1 MNPVTCWLVN
11 GHFIPADVIF
21 PTGWRRGRGIGAVC
35 IANLLHMGLA
45 MASPYIPLHT
55 PTCSYMLLYARTYPY
70 IPLHTPTYPY
80 MLLPAPICPYMP
92 LHAPTYPYIPVL
104 TIFYSVGIGDGFYST
119 MTGTGCGGVIGR
131 CTVKVVPNPSRL
143 CTSI

>member
-55 PTCSYMLLYARTYPY
+55 PTYPYMLLHAPICPYIPLHAPTYPY
-70 IPLHTPTYPY
+70 IPLY
-80 MLLPAPICPYMP
+80 
-92 LHAPTYPYIPVL
+92 APTYPYIPVL

-119 MTGTGCGGVIGR
+119 MMGTGCGGVIGR